1 MISVDAAYQAF
12 GDLHRKAS
20 EERRAKALNASPALA
35 AGRALGLD
43 GPLTLEALVTT
54 PTLGALSA
62 SPVQTALLRSADGRP
77 ANDLLPPERMI
88 FHFGAPRLPENDN
101 GLIHT
106 GERLPSGRPRYVIL
120 RTGVRAG
127 KTLISVLALLLS
139 VLTCRFRRPPKKDL
153 GELPGP
159 DGLVGVR
166 EGELVRALI
175 VAPRLENTRAAFAQ
189 LIATMR
195 ASPKLRTLLVKAPL
209 ANSCLIRRPDGQV
222 VEIKRIAA
230 DIGGANLRSTWLA
243 GALFDEADFHDGDD
257 AAVNLTENLRACR
270 ARLLEGAQIWIPS
283 SPWAEDSAFDR
294 LFKEAFK
301 APLANGTLAF
311 HSDTVSM
318 NPTIDREEMARER
331 ASDPDNAAREYDAIP
346 FGAGTTRFFPNDA
359 IEKCVRVGRALTL
372 PPTSALHYAGADY
385 GLTKNSAAQAIARP
399 ENGKA
404 TLVHLEELRPTKD
417 QSVGPA
423 LTVPRFLRTAIT
435 YNCRTIRG
443 DHYLAPLREEERAK
457 FVAALPGT
465 ERAKVPVFEAFD
477 PNRDAQAA
485 LFAELKRRMQAGE
498 VEFPDDPR
506 LLAQLKGT
514 TVAHLPGGAT
524 KIVLPKQGQAH
535 GDILM
540 AVALA
545 IVACP
550 DANRTETPQGGSV
563 ETFDHDAAPFGALG

>member
-1 MISVDAAYQAF
+1 MISVDAACRAF
-12 GDLHRKAS
+12 GELHRKAS
-20 EERRAKALNASPALA
+20 EERRAKGVVVDPRVA
-35 AGRALGLD
+35 AGHALGLS
-43 GPLTLEALVTT
+43 GPLTLEALVTH
-54 PTLGALSA
+54 PELGALAA
-62 SPVQTALLRSADGRP
+62 SPTQTALLRAADGQP
-77 ANDLLPPERMI
+77 ANDLLPPERMV
-88 FHFGAPRLPENDN
+88 FHFGCTELPRNDN
-101 GLIHT
+101 GLIPT

-139 VLTCRFRRPPKKDL
+139 VLTCSFRRPPKPEL
-153 GELPGP
+153 GELPGT

-166 EGELVRALI
+166 KGELVRALI

-189 LIATMR
+189 LVATMN
-195 ASPKLRTLLVKAPL
+195 ASPRLKALFVKEPL
-209 ANSCLIRRPDGQV
+209 AESCLIRRPDGHV

-230 DIGGANLRSTWLA
+230 DVGGANLRSTWLA

-294 LFKEAFK
+294 LFREAFK
-301 APLANGTLAF
+301 NNLANRTLAF

-331 ASDPDNAAREYDAIP
+331 AADPDNAAREYDAIP

-359 IEKCVRVGRALTL
+359 VEKCVNLTRQMTL
-372 PPTSALHYAGADY
+372 PPRPGLHYCGADY
-385 GLTKNSAAQAIARP
+385 GLTKNSATQAIARP
-399 ENGKA
+399 DGGKA
-404 TLVHLEELRPTKD
+404 VLVYFDELRPTKE
-417 QSVGPA
+417 QSVSPA
-423 LTVPRFLRTAIT
+423 LTVPRFLGKAIE
-435 YNCRTIRG
+435 YGCRTLLG
-443 DHYLAPLREEERAK
+443 DHYLAPLREIERAK
-457 FVAALPGT
+457 FVATLPPDHRGN
-465 ERAKVPVFEAFD
+465 VPAFEAFD
-477 PNRDAQAA
+477 PNRDAQAE
-485 LFAELKRRMQAGE
+485 LFAELRRRMQAGQ
-498 VEFPDDPR
+498 VELPNDPR

-524 KIVLPKQGQAH
+524 KILLPKQGQSH

-550 DANRTETPQGGSV
+550 AADRQAPPPPPEPLPQEDWRSAGRG
-563 ETFDHDAAPFGALG
+563 FR